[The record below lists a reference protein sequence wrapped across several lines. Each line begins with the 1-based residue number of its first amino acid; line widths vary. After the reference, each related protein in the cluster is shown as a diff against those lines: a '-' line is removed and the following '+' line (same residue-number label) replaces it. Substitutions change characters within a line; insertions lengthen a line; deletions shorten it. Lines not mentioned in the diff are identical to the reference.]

1 MVAPGPYLN
10 AAGFAVAGGR
20 SSRMGRDKA
29 ALAWGAGD
37 LLDHA
42 LARLSTLTGDVR
54 ILCGPEARYADRGR
68 AVLPDVAHDIG
79 PLAALLTAVRALP
92 PDGTAVLL
100 AVDLPLV
107 TPDFLRALLD
117 LAAADGGVDAVVPV
131 SPLGAEPFCAVYRA
145 SCREAVEGA
154 VAAGRLKMTAFWTD
168 ARVREVAGAELQALG
183 DSARLFRN
191 VNTPA
196 DYEDARRMAGA

>member
-20 SSRMGRDKA
+20 SARMGRDKA

-42 LARLSTLTGDVR
+42 LARLSTLTADVR

-79 PLAALLTAVRALP
+79 PLAALLTALRTIPL
-92 PDGTAVLL
+92 DGTAVLL

-117 LAAADGGVDAVVPV
+117 LAAADGVDAVVPV

-154 VAAGRLKMTAFWTD
+154 AAAGRLKMTAFWGD
-168 ARVREVAGAELQALG
+168 VRVREVGGAELQALG
-183 DSARLFRN
+183 DPARVFRN

-196 DYEDARRMAGA
+196 DYEDARRLAGV